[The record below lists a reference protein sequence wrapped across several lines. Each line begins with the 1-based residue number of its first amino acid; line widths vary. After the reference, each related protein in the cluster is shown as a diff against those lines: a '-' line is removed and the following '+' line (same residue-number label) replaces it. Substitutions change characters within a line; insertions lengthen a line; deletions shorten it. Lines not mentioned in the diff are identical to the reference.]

1 MDDIATRTDHSRAE
15 AKLSDHVTIKLGKP
29 MSKRKSFHLQSVDSL
44 DKGIPADLSQ
54 SPEHVAHTSSASIPS
69 SQAIHKAL
77 LKQREQREKEALKK
91 LGVQL

>member
-1 MDDIATRTDHSRAE
+1 VHQVFLVLCAVE

-44 DKGIPADLSQ
+44 DRSAQADLSQ

-69 SQAIHKAL
+69 SQAVHKAL
-77 LKQREQREKEALKK
+77 LEQREKREKEALQK
-91 LGVQL
+91 LGVKL